1 MAHGAYNNLV
11 RRTASDEVLRDKAFE
26 VASNPKYGRYQ
37 SKLGWM
43 EIEFFWS
50 KGSGIKSKFVAA
62 LNQKLADELQITIL
76 K

>member
-37 SKLGWM
+37 SKLG
-43 EIEFFWS
+43 
-50 KGSGIKSKFVAA
+50 
-62 LNQKLADELQITIL
+62 
-76 K
+76 